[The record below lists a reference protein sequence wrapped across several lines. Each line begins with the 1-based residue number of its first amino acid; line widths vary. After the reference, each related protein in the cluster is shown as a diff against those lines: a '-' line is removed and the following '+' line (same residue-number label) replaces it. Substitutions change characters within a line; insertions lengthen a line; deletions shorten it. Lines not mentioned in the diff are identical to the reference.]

1 MGLEVLLAAALT
13 CSSIQG
19 GVSISPR
26 EVDFGEVM
34 QNEPRSATI
43 LVQNHTSTA
52 VSLTER
58 SAACARLT
66 WGTLP
71 IEPGSAARLVLAL
84 PAEGRVGYFAREVVF
99 SVAPTGQTVSVRLV
113 GTIVPGL
120 RVSPQVVRLRARPYG
135 ALAERRV
142 EVRAGKPFRIRAAHS
157 SDPRIAVAWHG
168 PQAEAWRHGI
178 AVGITEEPT
187 SAFSAEL
194 ILEVAVEEG
203 RLELRVPVRVWL
215 Q

>member
-1 MGLEVLLAAALT
+1 MGVGVLLAAALLL
-13 CSSIQG
+13 SASRG
-19 GVSISPR
+19 GVRLMPQ

-34 QNEPRSATI
+34 EDEPRETSL
-43 LVQNHTSTA
+43 LVENRTSTA

-58 SAACARLT
+58 TAACSRLT

-71 IEPGSAARLVLAL
+71 VEPGATGRIDLAL
-84 PAEGRVGYFAREVVF
+84 PEEGRLGYFAREVVF

-120 RVSPQVVRLRARPYG
+120 RVSPQVVRLRARSDG
-135 ALAERRV
+135 AFAERQV

-203 RLELRVPVRVWL
+203 WLELRVPVRVSL